1 MLARRSPSEAYR
13 RVDFD
18 ARVEASDPRQLVAL
32 CCEQVAASLGSALFA
47 AARGDNALKSQSLT
61 RALAALTALDL
72 GVSGDDAMARALR
85 QLYGAARRTVLDCA
99 LRFDASGIETIRRDF
114 GEIGA
119 ALQAA

>member
-18 ARVEASDPRQLVAL
+18 ARVEASDPRQLVTL
-32 CCEQVAASLGSALFA
+32 CCEQVVASLGSAIFA
-47 AARGDNALKSQSLT
+47 ASRGDNAHKSQSLT
-61 RALAALTALDL
+61 RALAALTALEL

-99 LRFDASGIETIRRDF
+99 LRFDSGKLELITRDF
-114 GEIGA
+114 REIGA

>member
-18 ARVEASDPRQLVAL
+18 ARVEASDPRQLVGL
-32 CCEQVAASLGSALFA
+32 CCEQVVSSLGAAIFAAS
-47 AARGDNALKSQSLT
+47 RGDNAHKSQALT

-99 LRFDASGIETIRRDF
+99 LRFDADRLAQVARDF
-114 GEIGA
+114 REIGA